1 MERAFDL
8 VAVSKILKEGIKK
21 GYWTLED
28 LDKPSPQW
36 QEVVNTCNGHP
47 MYVRG
52 YQGVKHV
59 NLARV
64 EEPKPPEEKIE
75 IIDPKDLP
83 TEYDF

>member
-1 MERAFDL
+1 MERAFDQI
-8 VAVSKILKEGIKK
+8 AVIKLLKDGIKK

-36 QEVVNTCNGHP
+36 KEVVDTCNRHP

-52 YQGVKHV
+52 YQGVKFE

-64 EEPKPPEEKIE
+64 KEPKPKKEQIE

-83 TEYDF
+83 EYDF

>member
-1 MERAFDL
+1 MEKAFDRIS
-8 VAVSKILKEGIKK
+8 VMKILKDGIKK

-36 QEVVNTCNGHP
+36 KEVVNTCNGHP
-47 MYVRG
+47 IQVRG
-52 YQGVKHV
+52 YQGVKFQ

-64 EEPKPPEEKIE
+64 EEPKSKKEQIE

-83 TEYDF
+83 EYDF

>member
-8 VAVSKILKEGIKK
+8 VAVTRILKEGIKK
-21 GYWTLED
+21 GDWTLED

-36 QEVVNTCNGHP
+36 QEVVNTCKGHP

-52 YQGVKHV
+52 YQGIKHR

-64 EEPKPPEEKIE
+64 EEPKPIEEKVE
-75 IIDPKDLP
+75 LTDPKDFQK
-83 TEYDF
+83 YDF